1 MKEAISVSL
10 GSSVRDKRVEIELDG
25 APVILERRGA
35 DGDAQR
41 AAALFSALDGQVD
54 ALGVGGIDLWLT
66 VNGRRYPLHAG
77 HRLVAGVRQT
87 PVVDGSGLKESLEYG
102 CADALAP
109 LLGGRRVRVL
119 VTSAV
124 DRYGMARSFV
134 DAGHEV
140 IFGDLMFGFGL
151 PLPMRRLKTLHALAH
166 LLMPVVGRLPFALL
180 YPTGE
185 RQGEIRPRFER
196 WYQWADV
203 IAGDFHYI
211 HRHMPDDLEGK
222 LVVTNTTTPADLEAF
237 RQRGVRA
244 ALTTTPSFAGR
255 TFGTNLLEAGITAVA
270 GLGRPLRVEELRQ
283 WLRRLALQPALH
295 ELSDARAP
303 LRAA

>member
-10 GSSVRDKRVEIELDG
+10 GNSARDKRVEVELAG
-25 APVILERRGA
+25 VPVALERRGT
-35 DGDAQR
+35 DGDAAK
-41 AAALFSALDGQVD
+41 AAALFTALDGHVD

-77 HRLVAGVRQT
+77 HRLVEGVRQT

-102 CADALAP
+102 CADVLAP
-109 LLGGRRVRVL
+109 LLQGRRARVL
-119 VTSAV
+119 VTAAV

-140 IFGDLMFGFGL
+140 VFGDLMFGFGL
-151 PLPMRRLKTLHALAH
+151 PVPMRRLRTLHVVAR
-166 LLMPVVGRLPFALL
+166 LLMPIVGRLPFSLL

-185 RQGEIRPRFER
+185 RQEEIQPRFER

-203 IAGDFHYI
+203 IAGDGHYI
-211 HRHMPDDLEGK
+211 RRHMPGDLQDK
-222 LVVTNTTTPADLEAF
+222 IIVTNTTTAADLDLF
-237 RQRGVRA
+237 RERGVQA
-244 ALTTTPSFAGR
+244 VLTTTPSFGGR

-270 GLGRPLRVEELRQ
+270 GKGRPLTVAELRQ
-283 WLRRLALQPALH
+283 RLERLALRPTLQPL
-295 ELSDARAP
+295 AP
-303 LRAA
+303 AVMGG